1 MISSLGL
8 ILLCQLVG
16 EVLARSLSL
25 PVPGP
30 VIGMALLFCVLILRD
45 QARFRIPAF
54 LQKGEVEA
62 TGNAMLKHLSL
73 LFIPA
78 GVGVVRNLD
87 VFATHGIALATALV
101 ASTILTLLAAVAT
114 FRLVSRLIGQG

>member
-8 ILLCQLVG
+8 ILLCQLFG
-16 EVLARSLSL
+16 EVVARSLNL

-30 VIGMALLFCVLILRD
+30 VIGMTLLFCVLILRD
-45 QARFRIPAF
+45 HAPFRVPAF
-54 LQKGEVEA
+54 LKKGEVEA
-62 TGNAMLKHLSL
+62 TGNVMLKHLSL
-73 LFIPA
+73 MFIPA

-87 VFATHGIALATALV
+87 VFAAHGLALVTALV
-101 ASTILTLLAAVAT
+101 ASTILTLLASVAT